1 MKKHPDSSR
10 QRKARLRSKSYK
22 LARVLKVGINY
33 E

>member
-10 QRKARLRSKSYK
+10 QRKSRLRSKAYK
-22 LARVLKVGINY
+22 LARVLEGQTY